1 MTSNRAFSLPPV
13 LTLALLFAL
22 SACGGPVP
30 RADDRQPVHP
40 APPPA
45 PLPLPVRV
53 PIAGPPTVLPPAAPG
68 ADWRDGPLPAGVWTW
83 NPRAEGSTARY
94 AAAGQPP
101 LAILQC
107 DRLAGVVLIAVPWS
121 APAGD
126 SAAPHAATITASTSS
141 GPASAEPRMID
152 GLATLAIALPVAN
165 RMLDAMA
172 FSRGRFRVQI
182 GGIPALVLPSW
193 SEVGR
198 VVEDCRG

>member
-1 MTSNRAFSLPPV
+1 M
-13 LTLALLFAL
+13 
-22 SACGGPVP
+22 
-30 RADDRQPVHP
+30 
-40 APPPA
+40 
-45 PLPLPVRV
+45 
-53 PIAGPPTVLPPAAPG
+53 
-68 ADWRDGPLPAGVWTW
+68 WTW

-107 DRLAGVVLIAVPWS
+107 DRLDGVVLIALPWS

-126 SAAPHAATITASTSS
+126 SAAPHAAAITASTSS
-141 GPASAEPRMID
+141 GPASAEPRIID
-152 GLATLAIALPVAN
+152 GLTTLAIALPVSS

-182 GGIPALVLPSW
+182 GGMPALVLPSW